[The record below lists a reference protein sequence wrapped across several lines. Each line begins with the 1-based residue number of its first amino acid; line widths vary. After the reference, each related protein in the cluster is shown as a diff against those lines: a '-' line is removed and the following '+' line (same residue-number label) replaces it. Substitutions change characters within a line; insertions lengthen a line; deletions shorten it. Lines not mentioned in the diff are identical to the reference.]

1 MAWWFLWAFQHI
13 STSVWTMLS
22 EKWFDF
28 GWSLPT
34 QDIQGFYET
43 DDVFNLILKY
53 NSTCCNFK
61 KNSSHKVFPLWKF
74 RIIPLLQVLL
84 HELSQTRTNVLK
96 LKLQLSRLIFDVS
109 TELGPSVN
117 SYSTDLVHTH
127 ISIIPTHR
135 RLYCLFFFKDA
146 IVSKHFNFFF
156 ISYNLYHKICWRSS
170 FASDICR
177 TLVTASAKIL
187 LIPVV
192 HLKLSNVII
201 LYVIAL
207 GCLASTSSMRRLM
220 WQYERYHLSCKT
232 HDHKGLSS
240 TQRQKKLIFVVPFW
254 DVGSGRK
261 KKIMQRKLLT
271 WIKTFLG

>member
-261 KKIMQRKLLT
+261 KKSCRGS
-271 WIKTFLG
+271 FLRE